1 MAATTRNKAF
11 ANSQDRVSSHGV
23 EIMGLMS
30 VMAPQAVH
38 DRNIA

>member
-1 MAATTRNKAF
+1 MAATARNKTAT
-11 ANSQDRVSSHGV
+11 NSQDRVSSHGV
-23 EIMGLMS
+23 EIMGLMR